1 MLIDQINKGNLLPY
15 QFGSFNDFLA
25 KWGKRKYN
33 NTYYNVWHKDPNTD
47 KENEINNRRYRI
59 GLNTIKQQDILE
71 TISNER
77 LKNRIANSSI
87 ILE

>member
-33 NTYYNVWHKDPNTD
+33 NTYYNVWHKDPNAN

-59 GLNTIKQQDILE
+59 GLNSIKQQDLIEILIDSRRKDK
-71 TISNER
+71 TM
-77 LKNRIANSSI
+77 NRSI
-87 ILE
+87 ILD